1 MTPPDLFWE
10 LHVIDLIKKT
20 CTRFLSHQCS
30 TLAAALAYYTIF
42 ALPPLLFL
50 LLTIVSFG
58 MGFAYPGDDTDGRA
72 SDLVQSQVAELI
84 GNEAAA
90 TEIRNIIEKLQN
102 REGTWIK
109 SIISFIGVLIG
120 ASGVMMALQTSLNR
134 VWSVMPDPEKSGI
147 KYFFSKRLLSL
158 SMIFGLGFLMLVS
171 LLASTML
178 VLASQAIGS
187 RLGVPSFTAEVVNQA
202 VSFGVIMTMF
212 AVLLRYMPDAIIAWR
227 DAWMGAIVTAVL
239 FTVGRLAMRYYL
251 STSDPAAQLGSAA
264 ASFAVI
270 LIWVYY
276 SSIIFLFGAEF
287 TRSWA
292 EASGRLVETE
302 RNAVRVLETIQRG

>member
-1 MTPPDLFWE
+1 
-10 LHVIDLIKKT
+10 
-20 CTRFLSHQCS
+20 
-30 TLAAALAYYTIF
+30 
-42 ALPPLLFL
+42 
-50 LLTIVSFG
+50 
-58 MGFAYPGDDTDGRA
+58 MGVADPGDDSKERA
-72 SDLVQSQVAELI
+72 SDVVQKQVAELI
-84 GNEAAA
+84 GHEAAA

-120 ASGVMMALQTSLNR
+120 ASGVMMALQASLNR
-134 VWSVMPDPEKSGI
+134 VWSVRPDPEKSGI
-147 KYFFSKRLLSL
+147 KYFFRKRLLSL

-171 LLASTML
+171 LLASTVL
-178 VLASQAIGS
+178 VLASQAVAS

-202 VSFGVIMTMF
+202 VSFGAIATMF
-212 AVLLRYMPDAIIAWR
+212 ALLLRYMPDAIIAWR

-287 TRSWA
+287 TRL
-292 EASGRLVETE
+292 GRGQRAFGE
-302 RNAVRVLETIQRG
+302 RNAVRVLETIKRG